1 MTSLGETIIEAD
13 DEIKLDKHIKNVL
26 AYKPVLA
33 RIFKETVV
41 ECRNM
46 NYEEIEACIEGEIS
60 IDVVGLNPGTT
71 NTAKIEGRTQEDS
84 VNNEG
89 KITFDIRTIL
99 RIPELQQEL
108 GVKILVDVEAQ
119 KNDTPGYD
127 IIERAIFYCCRM
139 ISAQLST
146 EFTNETADKVKYGNL
161 KKVYSIWICTETSQK
176 KANTIERYN
185 INRSV
190 YPEKKEGSEPRYD
203 LIEAIIVNISK
214 DHNTDGSDSELI
226 NFLTDLFNEEMNS
239 RKKIDLLKN
248 RYKLLT
254 TESFESEVELMT
266 AYSAGLEKKGK
277 IKGFE
282 ELSNLIQW
290 LLKQNRIEDIN
301 AVTVQDSDKADTARQ
316 KLFEEYEKEN
326 GKHNS

>member
-1 MTSLGETIIEAD
+1 MTMY
-13 DEIKLDKHIKNVL
+13 H
-26 AYKPVLA
+26 
-33 RIFKETVV
+33 
-41 ECRNM
+41 
-46 NYEEIEACIEGEIS
+46 
-60 IDVVGLNPGTT
+60 
-71 NTAKIEGRTQEDS
+71 
-84 VNNEG
+84 
-89 KITFDIRTIL
+89 
-99 RIPELQQEL
+99 
-108 GVKILVDVEAQ
+108 KILETDEAIEDVEAQ

-248 RYKLLT
+248 
-254 TESFESEVELMT
+254 
-266 AYSAGLEKKGK
+266 
-277 IKGFE
+277 
-282 ELSNLIQW
+282 
-290 LLKQNRIEDIN
+290 
-301 AVTVQDSDKADTARQ
+301 
-316 KLFEEYEKEN
+316 
-326 GKHNS
+326 